1 MLRHNKIS
9 PKKPCPFC
17 GAFLEN
23 EAPSTI
29 WCHPRNSCLLSLRGI
44 VGADQIAQWDTRY
57 DVETSIALGILQEM
71 NGGVVIYHEASK
83 EDPENFPAGWYI
95 DDKDYTTFSIAN
107 DPEAVKCLKA
117 PLKKGGYNFEE
128 RKAFWDSF
136 FNFKTP
142 KLRLPVKIAKTR

>member
-1 MLRHNKIS
+1 MVRFYTPNLD
-9 PKKPCPFC
+9 
-17 GAFLEN
+17 
-23 EAPSTI
+23 EACDALNI
-29 WCHPRNSCLLSLRGI
+29 
-44 VGADQIAQWDTRY
+44 Y
-57 DVETSIALGILQEM
+57 D
-71 NGGVVIYHEASK
+71 
-83 EDPENFPAGWYI
+83 I
-95 DDKDYTTFSIAN
+95 DYDLDYTTFSIAT